1 MGKPGNSGWVMRSG
15 WRKVIGVL
23 AIYAVAMHVVLAG
36 LMPVA
41 ALATSSDPLSVIC
54 HSVPSGAAGQQ
65 DPGVP
70 QPGHACEHCNLCTTL
85 APPPP
90 PDTPLA
96 ANLVP
101 ARVLHVLRP
110 LSTSART
117 ALASDPKLARGP
129 PQAM

>member
-1 MGKPGNSGWVMRSG
+1 MRAG
-15 WRKVIGVL
+15 WRKIIGVL
-23 AIYAVAMHVVLAG
+23 AIYAVALHVVLAG

-41 ALATSSDPLSVIC
+41 ASASTADPLSVIC
-54 HSVPSGAAGQQ
+54 HSVPAGVAGQQ

-70 QPGHACEHCNLCTTL
+70 HPGHACEHCNLCTAL
-85 APPPP
+85 APPPA

-96 ANLVP
+96 GNLAP
-101 ARVLHVLRP
+101 ARLLHVLRP
-110 LSTSART
+110 LSTVART